1 MNIFSA
7 FNEDIRP
14 RLPQT
19 SRIRVPLDEIPEQ
32 RVFVYEYLKDDFLG
46 MVKDRIPIRA
56 RKEVLKAAL
65 QGIAELHDR
74 DIVHL
79 GKPVTRHTGDSHN

>member
-1 MNIFSA
+1 VNILSA

-19 SRIRVPLDEIPEQ
+19 ARIRVPLDEIPGQ
-32 RVFVYEYLKDDFLG
+32 RVFVYEHLKDDFLG
-46 MVKDRIPIRA
+46 MVKDQIAVRA

-65 QGIAELHDR
+65 QGTAELHDR

-79 GKPVTRHTGDSHN
+79 GKPNDQVYW

>member
-1 MNIFSA
+1 MNIFPA

-32 RVFVYEYLKDDFLG
+32 RVFVYEYLKDDFLE
-46 MVKDRIPIRA
+46 MVKDQIPC
-56 RKEVLKAAL
+56 E
-65 QGIAELHDR
+65 
-74 DIVHL
+74 
-79 GKPVTRHTGDSHN
+79 PVKKS

>member
-14 RLPQT
+14 RFPQT
-19 SRIRVPLDEIPEQ
+19 SCIRIPQDEIPDQ
-32 RVFVYEYLKDDFLG
+32 RVFVYEYLKDDFLE
-46 MVKDRIPIRA
+46 MVKDRIPMRA
-56 RKEVLKAAL
+56 RKEILKAAL

-79 GKPVTRHTGDSHN
+79 GKHSDQAHW

>member
-1 MNIFSA
+1 
-7 FNEDIRP
+7 
-14 RLPQT
+14 
-19 SRIRVPLDEIPEQ
+19 
-32 RVFVYEYLKDDFLG
+32 
-46 MVKDRIPIRA
+46 MVKDQIPVRA

-79 GKPVTRHTGDSHN
+79 GKPNDRAHW